1 MAGYFILS
9 TRKGDYRA
17 LAFQGSQVFTCHAQL
32 SGLLRAHLGEAHAR
46 LLAEPLMDPQGT
58 AVDWYTTGPV
68 QPLAGLS
75 PEAQE
80 AVKTRL
86 QGLLSDIEELA
97 ASLQTDSDPYKS
109 LCGTMLHLATRFPTP
124 ECVYASLP
132 APSGDP
138 AAQPQPVLVCWG
150 MALSSAAA
158 QEGIYAMGAAP
169 FSAVPQTPLA
179 SGASGDPDR
188 IVREGDV
195 AERPAAPM
203 PPTVVAEGEPWWKKL
218 LMLLLG
224 LLLALL
230 LFWGLHFFFPWVPP
244 LPLPAGCARTPAVEA
259 PQPAPA
265 VQASEPGP
273 SEADLTALRAELEV
287 LRQAA
292 QKRAEACQPPAPPA
306 VEPVGPK
313 EEPPVE
319 PPKDLGDLLGDLTA
333 IPQEEP
339 KPEPK
344 PEPKKEQPAPKK
356 EEPKPEPPKE
366 TPKKGDPMKLP
377 DKDDKSMDFL
387 DGCWNCRTGL
397 SDTRGNPIKVRFCF
411 GKNGKGQ
418 ITIID
423 RQGKTYTGRADA
435 QMRNGRLHIDTGD
448 ATSPKS
454 RGSFNG
460 LRIDCSP
467 GAGNDAMCY
476 GRNKGDNS
484 PWSAKF
490 FRD

>member
-17 LAFQGSQVFTCHAQL
+17 LAFQGSQVYACHAQL
-32 SGLLRAHLGEAHAR
+32 SGLLRTHLGEAHAR

-58 AVDWYTTGPV
+58 AVDWYTSGPV
-68 QPLAGLS
+68 QPLAEL
-75 PEAQE
+75 PAETQE

-109 LCGTMLHLATRFPTP
+109 LCGTMLHLATRFPTQ
-124 ECVYASLP
+124 ECLYASLP
-132 APSGDP
+132 SGEP
-138 AAQPQPVLVCWG
+138 ASPPQPVLVCWG
-150 MALSSAAA
+150 MSLSSATA
-158 QEGIYAMGAAP
+158 QEGIYAMGATP
-169 FSAVPQTPLA
+169 FSPAPQTPLA

-188 IVREGDV
+188 IVREGEV
-195 AERPAAPM
+195 TERPIVAPL
-203 PPTVVAEGEPWWKKL
+203 PPTVVVEGEPWWKKL

-230 LFWGLHFFFPWVPP
+230 LFWGLHFLFPWVPP
-244 LPLPAGCARTPAVEA
+244 LPLPAGCARTPAVEP
-259 PQPAPA
+259 PQPAVQPA
-265 VQASEPGP
+265 DPGP

-292 QKRAEACQPPAPPA
+292 QKRAEACQPPAPP
-306 VEPVGPK
+306 VV
-313 EEPPVE
+313 EEPKVETPAE
-319 PPKDLGDLLGDLTA
+319 PPKDLGDLLGDLTT
-333 IPQEEP
+333 IPKEEP

-356 EEPKPEPPKE
+356 EEPKPDPPKE

-435 QMRNGRLHIDTGD
+435 QMQNGRLHIDTGD
-448 ATSPKS
+448 ATNRNS

>member
-17 LAFQGSQVFTCHAQL
+17 LAFQGSQVYACHAQL
-32 SGLLRAHLGEAHAR
+32 SGLLRTHLGEAHAR

-58 AVDWYTTGPV
+58 AVDWYTSGPV
-68 QPLAGLS
+68 QPLAEL
-75 PEAQE
+75 PAETQE

-86 QGLLSDIEELA
+86 QGLLSDIEEL

-109 LCGTMLHLATRFPTP
+109 LCGTMLHLATRFPTQ
-124 ECVYASLP
+124 ECLYASLP
-132 APSGDP
+132 SGEP
-138 AAQPQPVLVCWG
+138 ASPPQPVLVCWG
-150 MALSSAAA
+150 MALSSSTA
-158 QEGIYAMGAAP
+158 QEGIYAMGATP
-169 FSAVPQTPLA
+169 FSPAPQTPLA

-188 IVREGDV
+188 IVREGEV
-195 AERPAAPM
+195 TERPIVAPL
-203 PPTVVAEGEPWWKKL
+203 PPTVVVEGEPWWKKL

-230 LFWGLHFFFPWVPP
+230 LFWGLHFLFPWVPP
-244 LPLPAGCARTPAVEA
+244 LPLPAGCARPPAVEA
-259 PQPAPA
+259 PQPAVQPA
-265 VQASEPGP
+265 DPGP

-306 VEPVGPK
+306 VEEPK
-313 EEPPVE
+313 VETPAE
-319 PPKDLGDLLGDLTA
+319 PPKDLGDLLGDL
-333 IPQEEP
+333 
-339 KPEPK
+339 
-344 PEPKKEQPAPKK
+344 
-356 EEPKPEPPKE
+356 
-366 TPKKGDPMKLP
+366 MKLP

-435 QMRNGRLHIDTGD
+435 QMQNGRLHIDTGD
-448 ATSPKS
+448 ATSRNS

>member
-17 LAFQGSQVFTCHAQL
+17 LAFQGSQVYACHAQL
-32 SGLLRAHLGEAHAR
+32 SGLLRTHLGEAHAR

-58 AVDWYTTGPV
+58 AVDWYTSGPV
-68 QPLAGLS
+68 QPLAKL
-75 PEAQE
+75 PAETQE

-109 LCGTMLHLATRFPTP
+109 LCGTMLHLATRFPTQ
-124 ECVYASLP
+124 ECLYASLP
-132 APSGDP
+132 SGEP
-138 AAQPQPVLVCWG
+138 ASPPQPVLVCWG
-150 MALSSAAA
+150 MALSSSTA
-158 QEGIYAMGAAP
+158 QEGIYAMGATP
-169 FSAVPQTPLA
+169 FSPAPQTPLA

-188 IVREGDV
+188 IVREGEV
-195 AERPAAPM
+195 TERPIVAPL
-203 PPTVVAEGEPWWKKL
+203 PPTVVVEGEPWWKKL

-230 LFWGLHFFFPWVPP
+230 LFWGLHFLFPWVPP
-244 LPLPAGCARTPAVEA
+244 LPLPAGCARTPAVET
-259 PQPAPA
+259 PQPAVQPA
-265 VQASEPGP
+265 DPAGL

-292 QKRAEACQPPAPPA
+292 QKRAEACQPPAPP
-306 VEPVGPK
+306 VV
-313 EEPPVE
+313 EEPKVETPAE
-319 PPKDLGDLLGDLTA
+319 PPKDLGDLLGDLTT
-333 IPQEEP
+333 IPKEEP

-418 ITIID
+418 LTIID

-435 QMRNGRLHIDTGD
+435 QMQNGRLHIDTGD
-448 ATSPKS
+448 ATSRNS

>member
-17 LAFQGSQVFTCHAQL
+17 LAFQGSQVYACHAQL
-32 SGLLRAHLGEAHAR
+32 SGLLRTHLGEAHAR

-58 AVDWYTTGPV
+58 AVDWYTPGPV
-68 QPLAGLS
+68 QPLAGLP
-75 PEAQE
+75 PE
-80 AVKTRL
+80 TRL
-86 QGLLSDIEELA
+86 QSLLSDIEELA

-109 LCGTMLHLATRFPTP
+109 LCGTMLHLATRFPTQ
-124 ECVYASLP
+124 ECLYASLP
-132 APSGDP
+132 SPSGAPSP
-138 AAQPQPVLVCWG
+138 PQPVLVCWG
-150 MALSSAAA
+150 MTLSSSSV
-158 QEGIYAMGAAP
+158 QEGIYAMGATP
-169 FSAVPQTPLA
+169 FPPSPQTPLA

-188 IVREGDV
+188 IVREGEM
-195 AERPAAPM
+195 AERPIAAPL
-203 PPTVVAEGEPWWKKL
+203 PPTVVVEGEPWWKKL

-230 LFWGLHFFFPWVPP
+230 LFWGLHFLFPWVPP

-259 PQPAPA
+259 PAPQHAVQPSAPA
-265 VQASEPGP
+265 P

-292 QKRAEACQPPAPPA
+292 RKRAEACPPPAPPA
-306 VEPVGPK
+306 VEEPK
-313 EEPPVE
+313 AETPAE

-333 IPQEEP
+333 IPKE
-339 KPEPK
+339 EPK
-344 PEPKKEQPAPKK
+344 PEPKKEQPAPK
-356 EEPKPEPPKE
+356 PEPKE

-448 ATSPKS
+448 ATSRNS

-467 GAGNDAMCY
+467 GAGNAAMCY

-484 PWSAKF
+484 PWNAKF